1 MREFTQTLRSTM
13 SVVSN
18 QLELVPASEGAIEQ
32 MTYID
37 EEEWDDN

>member
-1 MREFTQTLRSTM
+1 MHEFTQTLRSIM